1 MEDETIA
8 VCLHIYDLTR
18 GMAQLMSAAI
28 LGRRLCSFTCC
39 VKPVS
44 LTCFAYI
51 FKGNKLMEFGTLELL
66 STGENI
72 SLVEKESPVA
82 YQLVFFFSL
91 NDCFGCYTSNQLY
104 IIKLY
109 ITRNLIIDFILKTY
123 GMCEKNI

>member
-28 LGRRLCSFTCC
+28 LGRRLCSFTCR

-82 YQLVFFFSL
+82 YQLVFFFL
-91 NDCFGCYTSNQLY
+91 KDCFGLLH
-104 IIKLY
+104 IKLY

-123 GMCEKNI
+123 V